1 MITGHVASA
10 ATPATTSGSTVTS
23 GTQPPMK
30 KAPPTSIDGAV
41 HFTSQQQSMNK
52 QQLSSS
58 SSTKAASVLGQNASP
73 SSSQSHQSNP
83 AVATAQLHQQ
93 LKLERG
99 RIARR
104 ELLELDAIERAFR
117 DDMTV
122 WAGPT
127 KVIPHPSSRGG
138 GDNNTQG
145 WMYGGGYAGIGG
157 RTWMEATS
165 SSHSPAC
172 NDGSSNRSL
181 SAPSSSSSSSSSFL
195 LDDVKIVDKSLHANG
210 LTRHD
215 LTPKAYAC
223 FLEQARR
230 FGLELLA
237 NARDYAIHAKRSNGG
252 IQPSDLHL
260 AAEICEDGG
269 GGIYGVPSTLPNI
282 EQLSE
287 LAQSI
292 NRVPLPAIPNN
303 CYDGV
308 VLPPVTEQLTA
319 RTYDVVDGARVAQR
333 MMRGGDAPHVV
344 SDYGL
349 SPIMKAVGDGA
360 DKKKS
365 TVGGSYGAAR
375 GRQIAVVI
383 KGKDATATDA
393 AGGGAMMTTSAT
405 TSTMTSAA
413 TNLGSSP
420 STSPTKPIT
429 KKGQKRGLKE
439 L

>member
-1 MITGHVASA
+1 MNTGTVAASVA
-10 ATPATTSGSTVTS
+10 PSTTGGSTFSS
-23 GTQPPMK
+23 GGPQQPP
-30 KAPPTSIDGAV
+30 
-41 HFTSQQQSMNK
+41 NK
-52 QQLSSS
+52 QQQLSST
-58 SSTKAASVLGQNASP
+58 SSTKTTTSVPGQNASL
-73 SSSQSHQSNP
+73 SQSQQSNP
-83 AVATAQLHQQ
+83 AVVAAQLNQI
-93 LKLERG
+93 KIERG

-104 ELLELDAIERAFR
+104 ELMELDAIERAFR

-127 KVIPHPSSRGG
+127 KVIPPHSLFSRGE
-138 GDNNTQG
+138 NNSTRG

-165 SSHSPAC
+165 SSSSSYSPPPPATAV
-172 NDGSSNRSL
+172 NDGGSSNQ
-181 SAPSSSSSSSSSFL
+181 AGPSSSTFL

-210 LTRHD
+210 LSRHD
-215 LTPKAYAC
+215 VTPKAYAC

-230 FGLELLA
+230 FGFELLA
-237 NARDYAIHAKRSNGG
+237 NARDYAIHAKRSNNNNGG
-252 IQPSDLHL
+252 MMIQPSDLHL
-260 AAEICEDGG
+260 AAEMCEDGG
-269 GGIYGVPSTLPNI
+269 GGGGIHGVPSTLPNM
-282 EQLSE
+282 EQISD

-292 NRVPLPAIPNN
+292 NRVPLPAIPTN

-333 MMRGGDAPHVV
+333 MMRGGDTPLV
-344 SDYGL
+344 SEYGP
-349 SPIMKAVGDGA
+349 SPLTAKI
-360 DKKKS
+360 KS

-383 KGKDATATDA
+383 KGKDAAAVTDA

-405 TSTMTSAA
+405 TSTTSAA
-413 TNLGSSP
+413 TNLGSNSA
-420 STSPTKPIT
+420 STSTTKPVS
-429 KKGQKRGLKE
+429 KKGQKRRLTE